1 MRKVSVNQYP
11 VQRLVLV
18 ISSKTYRTQRSRRR
32 IEMWTRGKSRGR
44 LASAPMRTEPH
55 PGIKGWL
62 PPHHVP
68 HAGLSLS
75 DRPEYIQGIPG
86 RHFTR
91 GGARTAL
98 TPMHAPPAGFSF

>member
-1 MRKVSVNQYP
+1 
-11 VQRLVLV
+11 
-18 ISSKTYRTQRSRRR
+18 
-32 IEMWTRGKSRGR
+32 MWTRGKSRGR

-62 PPHHVP
+62 PPYHVP

-75 DRPEYIQGIPG
+75 DRPEYVQGIPG

-91 GGARTAL
+91 GGARPAL
-98 TPMHAPPAGFSF
+98 TPMHAPPAVFSFLLEKVKQRPKVGPNAKILVAQMQQPIGIVH